1 MEDETEKMR
10 AELLE
15 FISTCEDEVLLEQ
28 ILEAAKKYHNENDWI
43 RNDQPKARDYTI
55 YTGL

>member
-28 ILEAAKKYHNENDWI
+28 ILEAAKKYHNEAN
-43 RNDQPKARDYTI
+43 
-55 YTGL
+55 